1 AVDEPTYNM
10 GSPRRPKARSSSWSR
25 TLPSQGRNQR
35 FESATGYSNRTLSES
50 RKCARSGAQPERHP
64 LEPLFI
70 LMDHSFRIVEARRK
84 RNPEQSG
91 SQSNPPRH
99 AWHER
104 QVPHR
109 LLVRVGLV
117 DVE

>member
-1 AVDEPTYNM
+1 MDDDQPGELIAM
-10 GSPRRPKARSSSWSR
+10 I
-25 TLPSQGRNQR
+25 
-35 FESATGYSNRTLSES
+35 ATGLSAE
-50 RKCARSGAQPERHP
+50 PERHP

-91 SQSNPPRH
+91 SQSNPPCH

-117 DVE
+117 DVEPMEIANLLPDHPKRGQHSREDCQRDGAHQPGEQYP